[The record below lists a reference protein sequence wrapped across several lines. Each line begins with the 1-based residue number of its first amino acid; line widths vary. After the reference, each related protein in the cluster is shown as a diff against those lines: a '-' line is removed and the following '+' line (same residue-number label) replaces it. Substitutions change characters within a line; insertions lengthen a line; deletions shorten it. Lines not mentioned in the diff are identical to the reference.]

1 MKNLKLIIFLLFP
14 QFVIS
19 QSVNIPEWIPLNSY
33 LEGKAKVV
41 KVESDLVGYQ
51 WEFRIRQKVYEVD
64 PNLIGQKIYVVV
76 YQTTPI
82 HLTQNKGAYSY
93 DTPHR
98 FCFLPSA
105 RNKTYVAPEIF
116 WMRKS
121 KADDFESYEWKEGDL
136 FPIADRSGQ
145 KFYHWGASLQVGE
158 VNSENGIRT
167 SQEKYK
173 INEYINVE

>member
-1 MKNLKLIIFLLFP
+1 MKNILFLFALITQVTF
-14 QFVIS
+14 S
-19 QSVNIPEWIPLNSY
+19 QTAKVPEWIPLNSY

-51 WEFRIRQKVYEVD
+51 WEFRIKQKLYEDD
-64 PNLIGQKIYVVV
+64 PNLIGQKLYVVV

-82 HLTQNKGAYSY
+82 HLTQNNGAYSY

-105 RNKTYVAPEIF
+105 RKKIYVAPEIF

-121 KADDFESYEWKEGDL
+121 KADDFESYDWKQGDL
-136 FPIADRSGQ
+136 FPIADRGGQ
-145 KFYHWGASLQVGE
+145 KFYHWGASLRVDQV
-158 VNSENGIRT
+158 NTENGIRT
-167 SQEKYK
+167 SQERQK